1 MQNYI
6 SDLNVIVSSR
16 KLNKIIQ
23 VSCCMQRKLLPLGV
37 IFGIIL
43 IMPFA
48 SGQMFEKTTFQESA
62 LVIYDQQYSN
72 SVVMS
77 IGLETTDNQ
86 EINFTDELIQKI
98 NDNEKIR
105 AVVFTNAGECVI
117 GVTSEEQCIMINF
130 DYQQLKGDGG
140 IRMVQDSAREMGN
153 EIINDLNETLGVE
166 SEFHS
171 TFIHTVDD
179 ANLLLETSG
188 VISGRG
194 AVSATY
200 TMPKQST
207 DFLFTGL
214 SGTIL
219 SKEIRD
225 GQGFYD
231 ISNKLAQNEESIISI
246 SIIKTGDSNLF
257 IFKVTKEIKDIAADI
272 SRINILENFGVD
284 EISRSNVF
292 DEKNAPLNS
301 VIHLV
306 VIPNESSKIDTI
318 STHAITDLTTLENI
332 SKKGWFFSAPAGKA
346 IDAKFLF
353 GQDKVIQKDELRVEI
368 GPWDG
373 ESELSF
379 YSVEDITQEET
390 KEYGSIEDFGKK
402 DSTEDES
409 QYVVLVI
416 IIAIGIGAAI
426 FYLKGYKPKH

>member
-1 MQNYI
+1 M
-6 SDLNVIVSSR
+6 
-16 KLNKIIQ
+16 K
-23 VSCCMQRKLLPLGV
+23 RKLLSLGT

-43 IMPFA
+43 IIPFA
-48 SGQMFEKTTFQESA
+48 SGQMFEKATFQESA

-77 IGLETTDNQ
+77 VGLETTDNQ
-86 EINFTDELIQKI
+86 EIKFTDELIQKI
-98 NDNEKIR
+98 NDNDKIR

-117 GVTSEEQCIMINF
+117 GVTSEQQCIMINF

-153 EIINDLNETLGVE
+153 EIITDLNEILGVE

-214 SGTIL
+214 SGTML

-225 GQGFYD
+225 GEGFYNV
-231 ISNKLAQNEESIISI
+231 SKKLTKDGESIISI

-257 IFKVTKEIKDIAADI
+257 IFKVTKEIKDIADDI
-272 SRINILENFGVD
+272 SRINILENFGID

-292 DEKNAPLNS
+292 DEKNVPLNS

-332 SKKGWFFSAPAGKA
+332 SKKGWFFSSPAGNT

-379 YSVEDITQEET
+379 YSVEDIIQEGT
-390 KEYGSIEDFGKK
+390 NDYQSIEDFGKK

-409 QYVVLVI
+409 QYAVLVI

-426 FYLKGYKPKH
+426 FYLKGYKQKR

>member
-1 MQNYI
+1 
-6 SDLNVIVSSR
+6 
-16 KLNKIIQ
+16 
-23 VSCCMQRKLLPLGV
+23 MQRKLMPLGI

-43 IMPFA
+43 IIPFA
-48 SGQMFEKTTFQESA
+48 SGQMFEKATFQESA

-72 SVVMS
+72 SVIMS
-77 IGLETTDNQ
+77 VGLETTDNQ
-86 EINFTDELIQKI
+86 ESKFTDKLIQKI
-98 NDNEKIR
+98 NENEKIR

-140 IRMVQDSAREMGN
+140 IRMVQESAREMGN
-153 EIINDLNETLGVE
+153 EIIDDLNETLGVE

-214 SGTIL
+214 SGKML
-219 SKEIRD
+219 SKEIKD

-231 ISNKLAQNEESIISI
+231 ISKKLAQNEESIISI

-257 IFKVTKEIKDIAADI
+257 IFKVTKEIKDIAEDI
-272 SRINILENFGVD
+272 SKISILELFEID

-292 DEKNAPLNS
+292 DDKNVPLNS

-306 VIPNESSKIDTI
+306 VIPNEISKIDTI
-318 STHAITDLTTLENI
+318 ATHAITDLTTLENI
-332 SKKGWFFSAPAGKA
+332 SKKGWFFSSPAGNS

-353 GQDKVIQKDELRVEI
+353 GQDKIVQKEELRVEI

-379 YSVEDITQEET
+379 YSVEDIPQEGT
-390 KEYGSIEDFGKK
+390 NDYQSIEDFGKK
-402 DSTEDES
+402 NSTDDES
-409 QYVVLVI
+409 QYAVLVI

-426 FYLKGYKPKH
+426 FYLKGYKPKR

>member
-1 MQNYI
+1 
-6 SDLNVIVSSR
+6 
-16 KLNKIIQ
+16 
-23 VSCCMQRKLLPLGV
+23 MQRKLLSFGA

-43 IMPFA
+43 IIPFA
-48 SGQMFEKTTFQESA
+48 SGQMFEKATFQESA

-77 IGLETTDNQ
+77 VGIETTDNQ
-86 EINFTDELIQKI
+86 EIKFTDELIKKI
-98 NDNEKIR
+98 NDNDKIR

-153 EIINDLNETLGVE
+153 EIIDDLNRILGVE

-214 SGTIL
+214 SGTML

-225 GQGFYD
+225 GEGFYN
-231 ISNKLAQNEESIISI
+231 ISKKLTKDDESIISI

-257 IFKVTKEIKDIAADI
+257 MFKVTKEIKNIANDI
-272 SRINILENFGVD
+272 SKINILEDFGVD

-292 DEKNAPLNS
+292 DGRNVPLNS
-301 VIHLV
+301 VIQLV
-306 VIPNESSKIDTI
+306 IIPNELSKIDAI
-318 STHAITDLTTLENI
+318 ATHAITDLTTLENI
-332 SKKGWFFSAPAGKA
+332 SKKGWFFSSPAGKS

-353 GQDKVIQKDELRVEI
+353 GQNKVIQEDELRMEI

-379 YSVEDITQEET
+379 YSVEDIPQEET
-390 KEYGSIEDFGKK
+390 KEYQSIEDFGKN
-402 DSTEDES
+402 DSIEDES
-409 QYVVLVI
+409 QYAVLGI
-416 IIAIGIGAAI
+416 IIVIGIGAVI

>member
-1 MQNYI
+1 
-6 SDLNVIVSSR
+6 
-16 KLNKIIQ
+16 
-23 VSCCMQRKLLPLGV
+23 MQRKLLSFGA

-43 IMPFA
+43 IIPFA
-48 SGQMFEKTTFQESA
+48 SGQMFEKATFQESA

-77 IGLETTDNQ
+77 VGIETTDNQ
-86 EINFTDELIQKI
+86 EIKFTDELIQKI
-98 NDNEKIR
+98 NDNDKIR

-153 EIINDLNETLGVE
+153 EIIDDLNRTLGVE

-214 SGTIL
+214 SGTML

-225 GQGFYD
+225 GEGFYN
-231 ISNKLAQNEESIISI
+231 ISKKLTKDDESIISI

-257 IFKVTKEIKDIAADI
+257 MFKVTKEIKNIANDI
-272 SRINILENFGVD
+272 SKINILEDFGVN

-292 DEKNAPLNS
+292 DGRNVPLNS
-301 VIHLV
+301 VIQLV
-306 VIPNESSKIDTI
+306 IIPNELSKIDAI
-318 STHAITDLTTLENI
+318 ATHAITDLTTLENI
-332 SKKGWFFSAPAGKA
+332 
-346 IDAKFLF
+346 
-353 GQDKVIQKDELRVEI
+353 
-368 GPWDG
+368 
-373 ESELSF
+373 
-379 YSVEDITQEET
+379 
-390 KEYGSIEDFGKK
+390 
-402 DSTEDES
+402 
-409 QYVVLVI
+409 
-416 IIAIGIGAAI
+416 
-426 FYLKGYKPKH
+426 